1 MSKSIPSG
9 DYKTPGFLKL
19 SSLEKVADLSP
30 NILFVL
36 DIRQQKILYVNQR
49 IQDLL
54 GQDIDIIYSEG
65 WEILRSIIHPDDYNL
80 RLENLEKCKD
90 LDEADETEVEVR
102 LQVKNKEW
110 QWFRITD
117 KIFEREE
124 DGSVSKVIGTAQNIH
139 NQKSY
144 EEKLKE
150 EHRKYKN
157 AQEIGHIGSFERKL
171 PGNLITYSEEF
182 YHILGLDP
190 KHDEIG
196 VEEFMSHV
204 HPEDREAYKA
214 AIDHTHATGQ
224 PLDILTRVVRA
235 DGSIKHVHRRAAILY
250 NEDGTP
256 AKVYGTVQ
264 DVTERINEEK
274 ERERL
279 EWLMRSTEK
288 VAGTGSYEA
297 NLVNNQLYFSD
308 GFFRLLDTEP
318 GSVTPSREWVDSL
331 THPDDIPRVNRIIE
345 DALASRMPYTYTRR
359 IYTKV
364 GEIRILEAREQLLP
378 IMKASLLK

>member
-171 PGNLITYSEEF
+171 PG
-182 YHILGLDP
+182 
-190 KHDEIG
+190 
-196 VEEFMSHV
+196 
-204 HPEDREAYKA
+204 
-214 AIDHTHATGQ
+214 
-224 PLDILTRVVRA
+224 
-235 DGSIKHVHRRAAILY
+235 
-250 NEDGTP
+250 
-256 AKVYGTVQ
+256 
-264 DVTERINEEK
+264 
-274 ERERL
+274 
-279 EWLMRSTEK
+279 
-288 VAGTGSYEA
+288 
-297 NLVNNQLYFSD
+297 
-308 GFFRLLDTEP
+308 
-318 GSVTPSREWVDSL
+318 
-331 THPDDIPRVNRIIE
+331 
-345 DALASRMPYTYTRR
+345 
-359 IYTKV
+359 
-364 GEIRILEAREQLLP
+364 
-378 IMKASLLK
+378 

>member
-1 MSKSIPSG
+1 
-9 DYKTPGFLKL
+9 
-19 SSLEKVADLSP
+19 
-30 NILFVL
+30 
-36 DIRQQKILYVNQR
+36 
-49 IQDLL
+49 
-54 GQDIDIIYSEG
+54 
-65 WEILRSIIHPDDYNL
+65 
-80 RLENLEKCKD
+80 
-90 LDEADETEVEVR
+90 
-102 LQVKNKEW
+102 
-110 QWFRITD
+110 
-117 KIFEREE
+117 
-124 DGSVSKVIGTAQNIH
+124 
-139 NQKSY
+139 
-144 EEKLKE
+144 
-150 EHRKYKN
+150 
-157 AQEIGHIGSFERKL
+157 
-171 PGNLITYSEEF
+171 
-182 YHILGLDP
+182 
-190 KHDEIG
+190 
-196 VEEFMSHV
+196 MSHV

-364 GEIRILEAREQLLP
+364 GEIRILEAQGTVITNHEGKPIKMIGLVQDVTHRKKAEEELRRSEERSRNLINVLQNAPDAYLILSPDLHIKMASDSYLKVTGTVREQILGKYVFDVFPENPAVEDSSGTKNLR
-378 IMKASLLK
+378 ASFNQVLSSRKPHRMAIQHYDVPKKDGGFEEKYWSPVNTPVLNAQDN